1 MTKKYENI
9 SLEEKVGQLLM
20 FAFQGDSYNEQL
32 DMQIRKLKVGGII
45 YFSRNIKNKE
55 QVQRLNEKIKQNAK
69 KPPFIAI
76 DQEGG
81 IVQRIV
87 EGMPLFP
94 GAMAIS
100 ASQMDNYDVCYEV
113 GKELRSIGFNVNF
126 APVADCNN
134 NPLNPVIN
142 SRSYSDDPKVCGWY
156 ASRAA
161 QGFQDALILPTSKH
175 FPGHGDTKV
184 DSHLSLPKVDKSIEE
199 LEKMEFIPFQ
209 ETINNGI
216 EGIMASHILYPAL
229 DDKFPA
235 TLSKKIITGILKE
248 KMGFKGLI
256 VTDSLTMG
264 AIYNT
269 YSHREIVRYACNAGI
284 DLLVFCGKADI
295 NEQIDIYN
303 SFIEEVKIGNI
314 PMERIDE
321 SYEKIIRLKEKYI
334 NSKQTEVE
342 YKKGLGKLISE
353 KSITLVKN
361 ENVLP
366 LDKKNRILV
375 ISPKIKVFTL
385 VDNDNVN
392 YLSLGE
398 VFNAHELICDELI
411 YEENDDI
418 IKKVIDIQKNYDKI
432 ILGTYNVRQNGFES
446 KLFKNLQKEKTIV
459 VSLRSPYDILYLDDV
474 KCYICIYETSKL
486 SFESLTKCLINNK
499 FEGKLPVQLY
509 KEEF

>member
-1 MTKKYENI
+1 MKKNYDNI
-9 SLEEKVGQLLM
+9 TLEEKIGQLLM
-20 FAFQGDSYNEQL
+20 FAFQGDSYNNQL
-32 DMQIRKLKVGGII
+32 ETQINKLNVGGII
-45 YFSRNIKNKE
+45 YFSRNITSKE
-55 QVQRLNEKIKQNAK
+55 QVKELNEKIKTRAK
-69 KPPFIAI
+69 IPPFIAL

-81 IVQRIV
+81 IVQRIIDD
-87 EGMPLFP
+87 MPLFP

-100 ASQMDNYDVCYEV
+100 ASQMDNYDVCFEV
-113 GKELRSIGFNVNF
+113 GKELRNIGFNVNF

-142 SRSYSDDPKVCGWY
+142 SRSYSDNPKVCGWY
-156 ASRAA
+156 ASRAS
-161 QGFQDALILPTSKH
+161 QGFHDALILPTSKH

-184 DSHLSLPKVDKSIEE
+184 DSHLSLPMVDKPIDE
-199 LEKMEFIPFQ
+199 LEKIEFVPFK

-216 EGIMASHILYPAL
+216 DGIMVSHILYPAL

-284 DLLVFCGKADI
+284 DLLIFCGKADI
-295 NEQIDIYN
+295 NDQIDIYN

-314 PMERIDE
+314 PLERINE
-321 SYEKIIRLKEKYI
+321 SFEKIMALKEKYI
-334 NSKQTEVE
+334 NSDPKEINYQKNT
-342 YKKGLGKLISE
+342 GKIISE

-361 ENVLP
+361 DNILP
-366 LDKKNRILV
+366 INKKDKLLV

-392 YLSLGE
+392 YLSMGE
-398 VFNAHELICDELI
+398 VFKENGLDCDEII
-411 YEENDDI
+411 YEENSDI

-432 ILGTYNVRQNGFES
+432 ILGTYNVRQNGYES
-446 KLFKNLQKEKTIV
+446 ILVKSLLKEKTIV
-459 VSLRSPYDILYLDDV
+459 VSLRSPYDILYLDGV
-474 KCYICIYETSKL
+474 KSYICIYEASKL
-486 SFESLTKCLINNK
+486 SFESLTKCLLNNK

-509 KEEF
+509 KEEV